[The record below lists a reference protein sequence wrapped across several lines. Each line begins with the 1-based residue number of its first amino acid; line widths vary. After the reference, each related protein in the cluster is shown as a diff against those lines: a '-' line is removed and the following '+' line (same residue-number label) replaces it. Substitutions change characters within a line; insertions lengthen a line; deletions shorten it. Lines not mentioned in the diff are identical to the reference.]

1 MHPIIIDLGVFD
13 LPLLG
18 ETHLFLPT
26 YGLLFAISVLLAWR
40 WYAKRT
46 ASLGLSSET
55 LFNQTFYA
63 LIAGVLGAK
72 LLLIVVDW
80 RFYIDHPGQIL
91 GTLRSAGVLVGGVV
105 AGATAFFIYGKR
117 HGLPLWKL
125 VDAIVAPVALA
136 QAVGRLGCLSAGC
149 CWGSKASSEGF
160 AVVFTNP
167 VAAQQTGVPL
177 NVPLVP
183 TQLLQFGNDLLLAL
197 ILTFAW
203 RKQLRPDGTVWWLYV
218 LLYSLGRGTIEFWRG
233 DRHRGLYFGDLLS
246 TSQLFAGVGIV
257 VALFFLI
264 RNRRAVS
271 NTPAT

>member
-13 LPLLG
+13 LPFLG

-40 WYAKRT
+40 WYARRT
-46 ASLGLSSET
+46 ESLGLPSET

-63 LIAGVLGAK
+63 LVSGVLGAK
-72 LLLIVVDW
+72 LLLILVDW
-80 RFYIDHPGQIL
+80 RFYLDHPGEIL

-105 AGATAFFIYGKR
+105 AGATAFFVYGKR

-125 VDAIVAPVALA
+125 VDTIVAPVALA
-136 QAVGRLGCLSAGC
+136 QAIGRLGCLSAGC
-149 CWGSKASSEGF
+149 CWGSKTSIEGL
-160 AVVFTNP
+160 AVVFTDP

-183 TQLLQFGNDLLLAL
+183 TQLLQFSNDLLLAI

-203 RKQLRPDGTVWWLYV
+203 RKQLKPDGTVWWLYV
-218 LLYSLGRGTIEFWRG
+218 LLYSLGRGVIEFWRG
-233 DRHRGLYFGDLLS
+233 DRHRGLYFGDLIS
-246 TSQLFAGVGIV
+246 TSQLFAGAGVV

-264 RNRRAVS
+264 RNQRALS
-271 NTPAT
+271 SRSAT

>member
-149 CWGSKASSEGF
+149 CWGSKASSEGL